1 MKWPIREFFCWG
13 GGGGWGRGMGGGE
26 WRRGKGEGIWGWEH
40 DSASIKIIFQIS
52 RKLEAWET

>member
-1 MKWPIREFFCWG
+1 MKWLIRDFFV
-13 GGGGWGRGMGGGE
+13 GMGGGE